1 MERIPRPG
9 EFYRHFKNKLYQIT
23 AIAIHSETGE
33 RMVVYQALYGDFA
46 VYVRPLSMFMEPVDR
61 EKYPD
66 AAQNDRFERVVPDR
80 DGSWRTAPEERM
92 REEAVAGIG
101 RGAATEDR
109 SATEDKS
116 AAESGNT
123 DKAIS
128 ASEAGAEEES
138 AGLSPLLMEF
148 LDAETCERRLAV
160 LQLMKG
166 KVGQRELDSLYMS
179 LDLKPFGGTAEE
191 QLDNLKRYLN
201 MQQRFDTS
209 RLRRS

>member
-33 RMVVYQALYGDFA
+33 KMVVYQALYGDFA
-46 VYVRPLSMFMEPVDR
+46 VYVRPLTMFMEPVDR

-66 AAQNDRFERVVPDR
+66 AAQNDRFERVVPDQ
-80 DGSWRTAPEERM
+80 DGSWRTAPES
-92 REEAVAGIG
+92 GNP
-101 RGAATEDR
+101 
-109 SATEDKS
+109 
-116 AAESGNT
+116 AESGST

-138 AGLSPLLMEF
+138 SGLSPLLMEF

-166 KVGQRELDSLYMS
+166 KVGQRELDSLYVS

>member
-9 EFYRHFKNKLYQIT
+9 EVYRHFKNKLYQIT

-80 DGSWRTAPEERM
+80 DGSWRTAPEERV

-101 RGAATEDR
+101 SGA
-109 SATEDKS
+109 SAET
-116 AAESGNT
+116 G
-123 DKAIS
+123 S